1 MNKKFFIA
9 WLVLFIVWMA
19 GDFLVHGVLLKSDY
33 MQLSKLYR
41 SDTESQAYFIW
52 MLLAHV
58 LMAGAFRMDLHAW
71 QRSQT
76 VGGAGR
82 AIRDRSR
89 AAGSA
94 PRLSDLLRCAAAN
107 GGDGGQAG
115 HLQRHLAYRA
125 RNHRCVV
132 VSRHRKDLI
141 ASDWAYLGLGR
152 VLG

>member
-33 MQLSKLYR
+33 LQLARLYR
-41 SDTESQAYFIW
+41 SDEESQAYFTW

-58 LMAGAFRMDLHAW
+58 LMAGAFAW
-71 QRSQT
+71 IY
-76 VGGAGR
+76 VHGR
-82 AIRDRSR
+82 EAKPWMAQGVRYGI
-89 AAGSA
+89 AAGLLGVA
-94 PRLSDLLRCAAAN
+94 PRLSDLLRGDAAN

-115 HLQRHLAYRA
+115 YLQRHLVNRA

-132 VSRHRKDLI
+132 VSRH
-141 ASDWAYLGLGR
+141 A
-152 VLG
+152 